1 MKRLSYC
8 LHRVPDLLPPCLT
21 PRHTSFAVRY
31 GDTIEE
37 TAEFLFRSGTIDEVR
52 RKAEELG
59 LSYKTKA
66 SA

>member
-8 LHRVPDLLPPCLT
+8 LHCALDLLPPSL
-21 PRHTSFAVRY
+21 HATSFAVCY

-37 TAEFLFRSGTIDEVR
+37 DAEFLFRSGTIDEVR